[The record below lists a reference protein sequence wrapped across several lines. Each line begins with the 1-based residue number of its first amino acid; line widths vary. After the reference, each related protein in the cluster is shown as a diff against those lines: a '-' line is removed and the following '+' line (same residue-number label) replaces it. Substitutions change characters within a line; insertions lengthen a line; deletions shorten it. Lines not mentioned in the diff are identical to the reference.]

1 MKTARD
7 PSGRW
12 PGVLLALVIAALA
25 TAFSSWVGRVVFGM
39 PHSPVGPVLLA
50 LICGLAIGQSGAMFR
65 HTGAG
70 AEFAASMLLRLGIVL
85 VGLKLSFAS
94 SADIALRALPLV
106 LICVLVAT
114 GMALLLA
121 RLAGMRREFALL
133 MAIGT
138 SICGCTAIVA
148 ASPLLRARSE
158 ETGYALACVVLVGMT
173 GMLVYPWL
181 AISGFGPD
189 VVAAGL
195 LLGTTIHDT
204 SQVVGAG
211 LVYEQAFGVSG
222 VLAAATV
229 TKLLRNLLLVVLLP
243 VLAVWYRGSDAAG
256 SASRFAAVPAFI
268 LWFLGMVVLRNL
280 GDAGAEAGL
289 LPADAWVQCGRWAA
303 TASEF
308 ALTVGMAGVGL
319 GICFRRLPHL
329 GWRPF
334 GVAVGAAAAVLLTS
348 WSVLHYTVR

>member
-1 MKTARD
+1 MPHL
-7 PSGRW
+7 PSRW
-12 PGVLLALVIAALA
+12 PGVGMALAIAALA
-25 TAFSSWVGRVVFGM
+25 TAFSALVGRVVFGM

-50 LICGLAIGQSGAMFR
+50 LLCGLAIGQSGAMFR
-65 HTGAG
+65 HTKAG
-70 AEFAASMLLRLGIVL
+70 AEFASSVLLRLGIML

-94 SADIALRALPLV
+94 SAGIALRALPLV
-106 LICVLVAT
+106 VICLLVAT
-114 GMALLLA
+114 GTALLLA

-148 ASPLLRARSE
+148 VSPLLRARSE

-181 AISGFGPD
+181 AFSEFGPD

-204 SQVVGAG
+204 SQVVGSG
-211 LVYEQAFGVSG
+211 LVYEQAFGLPG
-222 VLAAATV
+222 ALAAATV
-229 TKLLRNLLLVVLLP
+229 TKLLRNLVLVGLLP
-243 VLAVWYRGSDAAG
+243 ALAIWSRSSGDGAA
-256 SASRFAAVPAFI
+256 SPRLAAIPAFI
-268 LWFLGMVVLRNL
+268 LWFLGMVLLRNA
-280 GDAGAEAGL
+280 GDWGSASGYL
-289 LPADAWVQCGRWAA
+289 SADTWTHFGQWAA

-308 ALTVGMAGVGL
+308 ALTTGMAGVGL
-319 GICFRRLPHL
+319 GISFRRLPQL
-329 GWRPF
+329 GWRPL
-334 GVAVGAAAAVLLTS
+334 GVAVGAAAAVFATS